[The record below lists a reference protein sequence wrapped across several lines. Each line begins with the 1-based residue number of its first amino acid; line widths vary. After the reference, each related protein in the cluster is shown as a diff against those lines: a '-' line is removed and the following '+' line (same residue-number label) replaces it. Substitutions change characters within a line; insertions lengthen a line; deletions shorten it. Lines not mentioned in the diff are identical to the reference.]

1 MQLPNA
7 LAPSRIVTESELR
20 YEEPEL
26 TFIGAAGDVILGMP
40 GGGADGPF
48 GKSEPPF
55 EFELD
60 GLDELD

>member
-1 MQLPNA
+1 MQHTHATFHIATDFDLQ
-7 LAPSRIVTESELR
+7 
-20 YEEPEL
+20 YEMPEL
-26 TFIGAAGDVILGMP
+26 TAIGAAGDVILGMP

-60 GLDELD
+60 ELD